1 MFIAIKSKLDSRK
14 IAVDARLVEF
24 YEAAYDCEPGCTCD
38 NIHLE
43 YDQILRWQLDLT
55 EIIKKTTED
64 LEILINE
71 EAVILEECP
80 AYADDMGAYG
90 DQTLKDIEDQGNAWD
105 WETQSFQEAEWK

>member
-1 MFIAIKSKLDSRK
+1 MFIDIQSKFESRR

-24 YEAAYDCEPGCTCD
+24 YEEAYECEPGCTCD

-55 EIIKKTTED
+55 EIIAKTTAD

-90 DQTLKDIEDQGNAWD
+90 DQTLTDI
-105 WETQSFQEAEWK
+105 